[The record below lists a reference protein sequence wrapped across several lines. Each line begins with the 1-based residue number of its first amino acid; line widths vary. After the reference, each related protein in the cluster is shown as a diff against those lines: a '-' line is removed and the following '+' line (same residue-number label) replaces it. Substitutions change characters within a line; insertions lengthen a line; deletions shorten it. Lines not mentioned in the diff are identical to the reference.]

1 MFTYCTRVCISRFL
15 QGVSTKNKS
24 QHVQCTLELRCKEK
38 KKKKKEKE
46 KKSKKSKN
54 KDE

>member
-38 KKKKKEKE
+38 KKKKEKE